1 MKEKYNFEFPFTTY
15 YGLLRAI
22 PTEWKSALR
31 VKVGVHANP
40 FTPTPVEELV
50 TINQKLAASL
60 ERQSL
65 PNCHPEI
72 FAGDVTLFHPWKS
85 AFGAMVKDANLS
97 PEKEINYLRSYT
109 KGDAQKVV
117 NNVRQ
122 RQYRDP
128 VVALRDVWTEL
139 ERRFGNTAA
148 ITNVLV
154 QRLQHTSRF
163 EQGDSFRDLQTCVL
177 M

>member
-1 MKEKYNFEFPFTTY
+1 MTGDTNPFEECFKGKDDISRQHSTQEKHTPKTSPIRNILK
-15 YGLLRAI
+15 YGQSRNTPLYEPCL
-22 PTEWKSALR
+22 
-31 VKVGVHANP
+31 ANP

-50 TINQKLAASL
+50 TISQKLAASL

-65 PNCHPEI
+65 LKCHPEI

-85 AFGAMVKDANLS
+85 AFRAMIKDANMS

-117 NNVRQ
+117 NNFRQ

-148 ITNVLV
+148 IRT
-154 QRLQHTSRF
+154 
-163 EQGDSFRDLQTCVL
+163 
-177 M
+177 